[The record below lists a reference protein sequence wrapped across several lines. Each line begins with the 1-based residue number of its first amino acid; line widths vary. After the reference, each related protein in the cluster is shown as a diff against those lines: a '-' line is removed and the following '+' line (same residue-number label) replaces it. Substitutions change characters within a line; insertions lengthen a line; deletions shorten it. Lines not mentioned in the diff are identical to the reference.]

1 MKSTRTYLIAL
12 VLLIASVGR
21 AQVVLP
27 SSSNYHDPYNYF
39 RDCVDR
45 NGEEHEGLC
54 EQQTSSLFP
63 EEEAM
68 EPEVSE
74 ENPDDYA
81 LAEEYEFR

>member
-1 MKSTRTYLIAL
+1 MKSIQTLLITL

-27 SSSNYHDPYNYF
+27 SSSNYHDPYNYY

-45 NGEEHEGLC
+45 NGEEHEDLC
-54 EQQTSSLFP
+54 ERQTSSLFT
-63 EEEAM
+63 EEEDVI

-74 ENPDDYA
+74 DDPDDYA
-81 LAEEYEFR
+81 LAEND

>member
-1 MKSTRTYLIAL
+1 MKSIQTLLITL

-27 SSSNYHDPYNYF
+27 SSSNYHDPYNYY

-54 EQQTSSLFP
+54 EQQTSSLFREEEEVIEP
-63 EEEAM
+63 EE
-68 EPEVSE
+68 SE
-74 ENPDDYA
+74 DGPDDYA
-81 LAEEYEFR
+81 LAENY

>member
-1 MKSTRTYLIAL
+1 MKSIQTLLVTL
-12 VLLIASVGR
+12 VLLIASAGR

-39 RDCVDR
+39 RDCIDR

-63 EEEAM
+63 EEGEVI

-81 LAEEYEFR
+81 LVENY

>member
-1 MKSTRTYLIAL
+1 MRANKTLLTLA
-12 VLLIASVGR
+12 VLLFASMGR

-27 SSSNYHDPYNYF
+27 SSSNYHDPYNYY

-63 EEEAM
+63 EEEND
-68 EPEVSE
+68 SE
-74 ENPDDYA
+74 TALPSDDYA
-81 LAEEYEFR
+81 YSEAYDIID